1 MTNFGRTYMSK
12 TITIRD
18 TKGIKKL
25 NFTFPERKG
34 VYLLVGPNGTG
45 KTTLLICMDRICNS
59 YAFARGFSHPKNIT
73 GYDEYQNATIRY
85 DVNDVCVLFRKKQY
99 KWAPSPWKGN
109 GELLDA
115 FGYNGSVFIKA
126 DSKRIDATVE
136 EIERGTTQPADPILV
151 QTLNRIFET
160 SKYDNLKKLKVTHGR
175 GKPSS
180 YFNVIKD
187 GRFYYTEK
195 RFSTGEIAILRLIEN
210 VELACDGSL
219 VLLDEAE
226 MALHPRVQVNL
237 LHFLREKAQE
247 KNLTI
252 FISTHSP
259 TLIKA
264 TSEKNIMLLE
274 SDVRGNIEVC
284 TPCYPARALGGIDFE
299 ESKIFDY
306 VFFVEDDMARAFLKR
321 MVYRYGTLAPCHST
335 ALASIIPVGGFC
347 QTANLAVMTNNQLF
361 GHSKVFALVDS
372 DAFDNLDQKPDFNL
386 LLTRYRNIIKDLS
399 VTPEVKFIEILSAAD
414 ENLKSAF
421 RSRMHCEIPT
431 ILNSIEYRNCS
442 SENCRKLAKK
452 RFEVFVSK
460 CVSFSGDNE
469 ETVKTDLINLLVDTL
484 PDGNVQSLL
493 GPIFNCH

>member
-1 MTNFGRTYMSK
+1 MSK
-12 TITIRD
+12 TITIRN

-25 NFTFPERKG
+25 HFTFPERRG

-73 GYDEYQNATIRY
+73 GYDEYQNATIQY
-85 DVNDVCVLFRKKQY
+85 DVDNVCVLFRKKQY

-115 FGYNGSVFIKA
+115 FGYTGSIFIKA
-126 DSKRIDATVE
+126 DSKRIDATAD
-136 EIERGTTQPADPILV
+136 EIERGTTQAADPVLV
-151 QTLNRIFET
+151 RTLNQIFET

-210 VELACDGSL
+210 VELACNGSL

-237 LHFLREKAQE
+237 LNYLKEKAQE

-259 TLIKA
+259 TLIKS
-264 TSEKNIMLLE
+264 TNEKDIMLLE
-274 SDVRGNIEVC
+274 SDSRGNIEVC
-284 TPCYPARALGGIDFE
+284 TPCYPARALGGIDYE

-306 VFFVEDDMARAFLKR
+306 VFFVEDDMARLFLKR
-321 MVYRYGTLAPCHST
+321 MVYRYGTIAPCHST
-335 ALASIIPVGGFC
+335 ALTSIIPVGGFC
-347 QTANLAVMTNNQLF
+347 QTANLAVVTNNQLF

-372 DAFDNLDQKPDFNL
+372 DAFDDLDQKPDFTEL
-386 LLTRYRNIIKDLS
+386 LNRHREIIKDLS
-399 VTPEVKFIEILSAAD
+399 VTPEVKFIEILSSAD
-414 ENLKSAF
+414 ESLKLNF
-421 RSRMHCEIPT
+421 RNRMHCEIPT
-431 ILNSIEYRNCS
+431 ILNSVEYRNCS
-442 SENCRKLAKK
+442 STNNRKLAKR
-452 RFEVFVSK
+452 RFEVFINK
-460 CVSFSGDNE
+460 CISFSGDSE
-469 ETVKTDLINLLVDTL
+469 ETVKTDLINMLVDTL
-484 PDGNVQSLL
+484 PDGDVQHLL